1 MNSSLYECKTR
12 RSNHDE
18 FFCDLMN
25 GIEIKELKQRM
36 GGLEEEFYEFSTT
49 IDNNFFMSEI
59 SSLSSIS
66 KTNKSL
72 LKIV

>member
-1 MNSSLYECKTR
+1 
-12 RSNHDE
+12 
-18 FFCDLMN
+18 MN